1 MRVGDPMAGRQAPG
15 TPPPPPPSAV
25 PFLPPPPPQT
35 SVRSSYNYKAG
46 NKVNPFP
53 TPEICMAAHLA
64 VATARR
70 P

>member
-1 MRVGDPMAGRQAPG
+1 MTDVELEENPI
-15 TPPPPPPSAV
+15 
-25 PFLPPPPPQT
+25 
-35 SVRSSYNYKAG
+35 YI
-46 NKVNPFP
+46 NPFP